1 MKLETITPFV
11 DAAIEVSEKLTGKPA
26 VRGDLS
32 VMQDLV
38 TMCPLNIVSGIS
50 GSIRGIIMFGLP
62 RDTAMNLAE
71 IILHKSFRVLD
82 MTVSDA
88 LVGLGQQF
96 LESSSSALTTS
107 GLEVELTPA
116 KIIRGVSVSIPTNG
130 VPILVVPLQFEE
142 IGTIYVKLSVK
153 EAQAKLAA

>member
-1 MKLETITPFV
+1 MKLETIAPFV
-11 DAAIEVSEKLTGKPA
+11 EAALEVTEKLTGKP
-26 VRGDLS
+26 VIRGELS

-38 TMCPLNIVSGIS
+38 TRCPINIVSDVS
-50 GSIRGIIMFGLP
+50 GSIRGIVMFGLP
-62 RDTAMNLAE
+62 RDTAMSLAE
-71 IILHKSFRVLD
+71 IILNRSLRVVD
-82 MTVSDA
+82 MSVSDA
-88 LVGLGQQF
+88 LVGLGQKI
-96 LESSSSALTTS
+96 LESSSSALTST

-116 KIIRGVSVSIPTNG
+116 KIIRGVSVGVPTEG